1 MQKILLSPDP
11 VELAAKIRQWA
22 GELGFGQVGFS
33 RPDLGEH
40 GRHLQH
46 WLARGFHGDM
56 TYMAAH
62 GEKRWQPASL
72 VEGTRSLISV
82 RMDYLVE
89 PPPRRKVPCEPEMAV
104 VSRYARVAAIITR
117 RCASGCSNW
126 PTVSRLWP
134 PAAATVSLSTPG
146 RCWNAPLPTKPA
158 WAGLARTPC

>member
-11 VELAAKIRQWA
+11 VELAVKIRQWA

-56 TYMAAH
+56 TYMTAH

-72 VEGTRSLISV
+72 VEGTRPACLRMARTSSSV
-82 RMDYLVE
+82 R
-89 PPPRRKVPCEPEMAV
+89 
-104 VSRYARVAAIITR
+104 RVRWAI
-117 RCASGCSNW
+117 
-126 PTVSRLWP
+126 
-134 PAAATVSLSTPG
+134 
-146 RCWNAPLPTKPA
+146 
-158 WAGLARTPC
+158 